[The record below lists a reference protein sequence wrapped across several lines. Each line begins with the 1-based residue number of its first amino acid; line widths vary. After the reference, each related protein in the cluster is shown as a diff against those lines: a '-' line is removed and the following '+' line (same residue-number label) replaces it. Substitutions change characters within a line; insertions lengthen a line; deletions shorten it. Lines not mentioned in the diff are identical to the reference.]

1 MNKTEPS
8 AKANTGLN
16 KSTLWVMTVATGLVV
31 ANIYYNQ
38 PLLNDIARTYRI
50 SNGEAGN
57 ISMLTQMGYA
67 FGLLLLVPLGDML
80 KRKRLIMVDFGLIIL
95 SLLLVAF
102 APSFSLMM
110 IGSFLVGF
118 TSVVPQL
125 IIPMAAH
132 LSKSEER
139 GKTVGFVMSGL
150 LIGIL
155 LSRTISGYVG
165 AHYSWHVMFMVAA
178 LLMLLLW
185 VIIYFLF
192 PEIEPQYK
200 GNYKGLMLSLITLV
214 RTEPLLRLAA
224 LRGALCYACFGAF
237 WTTLVFLLRQ
247 PQFNM
252 GSEAAGLFGLVGAF
266 GALGA
271 AFMGRI
277 SDKTNPYTVTTF
289 SILLVVLSYVIFFMS
304 NRSLAGLIIGVILLD
319 LGVQAT
325 HISNQTTIFSL
336 SEEAR
341 NRLNTV
347 YMVTYFLGGAVGT
360 FLASRVWNTW
370 QWHGVT
376 LIGLIL
382 SVAALSVHFSYRK
395 TVQLSLKMN

>member
-1 MNKTEPS
+1 
-8 AKANTGLN
+8 
-16 KSTLWVMTVATGLVV
+16 MTVTTGLVV
-31 ANIYYNQ
+31 ANLYYGQ
-38 PLLNDIARTYRI
+38 PLLSDIARTYHV
-50 SNGEAGN
+50 SSGEAG
-57 ISMLTQMGYA
+57 SSAMLTQMGYA
-67 FGLLLLVPLGDML
+67 FGMLLIVPLGDML
-80 KRKRLIMVDFGLIIL
+80 KRKKLIMIDFSLIII
-95 SLLLVAF
+95 SLLLAAF
-102 APSFSLMM
+102 APSFTVML
-110 IGSFLVGF
+110 IASFLIGF
-118 TSVVPQL
+118 TSVIPQL

-132 LSKSEER
+132 LSKPNER

-155 LSRTISGYVG
+155 LSRTISGYIG
-165 AHYSWHVMFMVAA
+165 QLFGWHVMYMIAA
-178 LLMLLLW
+178 GLMLLLW

-200 GNYKGLMLSLITLV
+200 GNYPELMRSLITLIQ
-214 RTEPLLRLAA
+214 TEPLLRLAA

-247 PQFNM
+247 PQFNL

-271 AFMGRI
+271 ALMGRV
-277 SDKTNPYTVTTF
+277 SDKTNPYTVTTL
-289 SILLVVLSYVIFFMS
+289 SILLIIVSFIVFFFS
-304 NRSLAGLIIGVILLD
+304 DSSLTGLIIGVILLD

-336 SEEAR
+336 SAEAR

-347 YMVTYFLGGAVGT
+347 YMVTYFLGGAGGT

-370 QWHGVT
+370 HWHGVAG
-376 LIGLIL
+376 IGIVL
-382 SVAALSVHFSYRK
+382 SVAALFVHFSYRK
-395 TVQLSLKMN
+395 TVRLNLKLN

>member
-1 MNKTEPS
+1 MTVTDSTKV
-8 AKANTGLN
+8 NTGIN
-16 KSTLWVMTVATGLVV
+16 KLTLWVMTLATGLVV
-31 ANIYYNQ
+31 ANLYYSQ
-38 PLLNDIARTYRI
+38 PLLDDIAHTYHVT
-50 SNGEAGN
+50 NGEAGN
-57 ISMLTQMGYA
+57 IAMLTQVGYA
-67 FGLLLLVPLGDML
+67 LGMLLLIPLGDML
-80 KRKRLIMVDFGLIIL
+80 KRKKLIMVDFSLIIL
-95 SLLLVAF
+95 SLLLAAF
-102 APSFSLMM
+102 APSFTVMLTA
-110 IGSFLVGF
+110 SFLIGF
-118 TSVVPQL
+118 TSIVPQL

-132 LSKSEER
+132 LSKPEER
-139 GKTVGFVMSGL
+139 GKTVGVVMSGL

-165 AHYSWHVMFMVAA
+165 AHFGWHVMFMIAA
-178 LLMLLLW
+178 GLMLLLW

-192 PEIEPQYK
+192 PEIEPQYQ
-200 GNYKGLMLSLITLV
+200 GNYAGLMRSLITLI

-289 SILLVVLSYVIFFMS
+289 SILLIIISYIVFFVS
-304 NRSLAGLIIGVILLD
+304 GRSLIGLIIGVILLD

-325 HISNQTTIFSL
+325 HISNQTMIFTL
-336 SEEAR
+336 SAEAR

-347 YMVTYFLGGAVGT
+347 YMVTYFLGGAAGT
-360 FLASRVWNTW
+360 FLASLVWNTW

-376 LIGLIL
+376 VIGLIL
-382 SVAALSVHFSYRK
+382 SAAALLVHVLYRK
-395 TVQLSLKMN
+395 TVQMNLKLN